1 MGTWSTIVPNSVS
14 NPKPI
19 YDEAAP
25 RLWPGAALDAPY
37 TVPLQRLRSHSLRLS
52 DGHRIGVTVGGRGI
66 PLVVS
71 HGFSFA
77 GGLYVQSLSRL
88 ASMGFR
94 VMAVDLAGHG
104 GSTGLGVR
112 GWDLDGYRRFMAQVL
127 DELGVGPAV
136 FCGHSLGG
144 RLLAELAAEEPER
157 AIALVLI
164 DAAVGREW
172 DDLAGFATWNP
183 ALLGILGAS
192 LAADTL
198 STLFLTGNQGLKLQ
212 GLAIPQA
219 MANAFAPWRLVAPAL
234 SVLLS
239 AGSAVTLSR
248 LKEAA
253 LPVFVLHGERDQVVP
268 VAAARDAARRAGG
281 ELVLVHGATHSWL
294 LEDPET
300 LRSIVAELLG
310 DGLGTACM
318 RAMAGAGLDPSTV
331 SLAEVEEAFYAP
343 GALALRLGPV
353 ARREELRASQ
363 APRFSWSRVA

>member
-1 MGTWSTIVPNSVS
+1 MSV
-14 NPKPI
+14 

-25 RLWPGAALDAPY
+25 RLWPGAVRNAPY

-66 PLVVS
+66 PLVVA

-104 GSTGLGVR
+104 SSTGLGAQ
-112 GWDLDGYRRFMAQVL
+112 GWGLSAYRRFLGRVL
-127 DELGVGPAV
+127 DELGVERAV

-144 RLLAELAAEEPER
+144 RLLAELAASEPER
-157 AIALVLI
+157 AMALVLV
-164 DAAVGREW
+164 DAAVGEAW
-172 DDLAGFATWNP
+172 DDLAAFACWNP
-183 ALLGILGAS
+183 ALLGVVGAS

-198 STLFLTGNQGLKLQ
+198 QTMFMTGDQGAKLQ
-212 GLAIPQA
+212 GLALPQTL
-219 MANAFAPWRLVAPAL
+219 ANTFAPWRLVAPAL
-234 SVLLS
+234 SVLMS
-239 AGSAVTLSR
+239 ARSGLTLAR
-248 LKEAA
+248 LKEER
-253 LPVFVLHGERDQVVP
+253 LPTFVLHGERDQVVP
-268 VAAARDAARRAGG
+268 VASARDAAERAGG
-281 ELVLVHGATHSWL
+281 EFVLVHGAAHSWL

-318 RAMAGAGLDPSTV
+318 KAIADAGLDPATV
-331 SLAEVEEAFYAP
+331 SLTEMERAFYAP
-343 GALALRLGPV
+343 DALALRLGPE
-353 ARREELRASQ
+353 ARREEIRPSQ
-363 APRFSWSRVA
+363 EPRFKWSRVA